1 MSGYRHVVLFR
12 FRDPADT
19 AAHRRAVELL
29 TGLRCCPGVLSWR
42 LAWSED
48 RRKGPVLVEDVLFG
62 DRPAFDAW
70 RDSPACCR
78 VPLRCR
84 RLAGRGPGRVSRL
97 GTACVRRTLVVDL
110 VRR

>member
-70 RDSPACCR
+70 RDSPAH
-78 VPLRCR
+78 R
-84 RLAGRGPGRVSRL
+84 RAAAFLSGAADWLAG
-97 GTACVRRTLVVDL
+97 DL
-110 VRR
+110 AG